1 MRNNTTTTKRALV
14 AITICLLAT
23 ALTIYTG
30 VGYAQQNNNSARA
43 ATFNELYEII
53 KANANADNEQNRQRI
68 RTFTERR
75 EQQRALLQQEQQA
88 VAEQEALSKELN
100 GIINNNERALADLE
114 KQLTEK
120 LGNFGELFGV
130 TRQVAADTRAQ
141 IATSFI
147 SAEFPGRE
155 QVLTDISASKALPTI
170 EQLRELWLVLLREQ
184 MEQGRLARFN
194 ATINDEVGLPQT
206 AAVIRVGPFA
216 AMAAGKFLNY
226 SEESGLLSM
235 LKRQP
240 STIYL
245 RSARELEQAQPQQ
258 TIDVVVDPSRGSI
271 LGMLVEEPN
280 LIEWFHQG
288 KLPGY
293 VVTVLAVIGLAI
305 GFQRLISLW
314 IVGIKVRRQMRDDE
328 AHLSNPLGRVIA
340 AYHSN
345 PSADTETLELK
356 LDDAVLKEV
365 PKLDRGL
372 STLKVLAAVAPLL
385 GLLGT
390 VVGMILTFQSITL
403 WGTGEPKLM
412 AAGISQAL
420 VTTVQGLVAAIPLLL
435 LHNLANSRA
444 RTIQQ
449 ILEEQ
454 SAGFVAAQAEAR
466 SGTEVA
472 YG

>member
-1 MRNNTTTTKRALV
+1 MKYDTITTKRALV
-14 AITICLLAT
+14 ATMIHVLIALLSIGT
-23 ALTIYTG
+23 SS
-30 VGYAQQNNNSARA
+30 VYAQQHNDGPRA
-43 ATFNELYEII
+43 STFNELYDII
-53 KANANADNEQNRQRI
+53 KANALADNQQNRERI
-68 RTFTERR
+68 RIFTERR
-75 EQQRALLQQEQQA
+75 EQQRTLLQEQQQA

-100 GIINNNERALADLE
+100 AAINNNELALADLE
-114 KQLTEK
+114 SQLTKK

-130 TRQVAADTRAQ
+130 TRQVAADARAQ
-141 IATSFI
+141 IQTSFI
-147 SAEFPGRE
+147 SAQFPGRD
-155 QVLTDISASKALPTI
+155 QVLTDIATSKALPTI

-184 MEQGRLARFN
+184 MEQGRIARFT
-194 ATINDEVGLPQT
+194 AAINDEAGLPQT
-206 AAVIRVGPFA
+206 QSVIRVGPFA
-216 AMAAGKFLNY
+216 AIADGKFLNY
-226 SEESGLLSM
+226 SEESALLST

-240 STIYL
+240 STVYM
-245 RSARELEQAQPQQ
+245 RAARALQKAQPQQ
-258 TIDVVVDPSRGSI
+258 TIDAVIDPSRGTI
-271 LGMLVEEPN
+271 LGMLVQEPN

-293 VVTVLAVIGLAI
+293 VVTVLAIIGLAI
-305 GFQRLISLW
+305 GFQRLVSLW
-314 IVGIKVRRQMRDDE
+314 LVGMRVRRQMRVDE
-328 AHLSNPLGRVIA
+328 ARLNNPLGRVIT
-340 AYHSN
+340 AYRSN
-345 PSADTETLELK
+345 PDADTETLELK

-403 WGTGEPKLM
+403 WGTGEPRLM
-412 AAGISQAL
+412 ASGISQAL

-435 LHNLANSRA
+435 IHNLANSRA

-454 SAGFVAAQAEAR
+454 SAGLVAAQAEAR
-466 SGTEVA
+466 GNNEVV